1 MREKTLNV
9 VSSGILSKE
18 RDVEVRE
25 KSTVSRLLV
34 CIRDL
39 IHAHLYNFSERI

>member
-1 MREKTLNV
+1 MREKTLSA

-18 RDVEVRE
+18 RDMEVRE
-25 KSTVSRLLV
+25 KSAVSRLLA

-39 IHAHLYNFSERI
+39 IHAHL